1 MQAGLLTRNRTLGIG
16 GWNLRTFLDLGSQ
29 SVTARSLYQYNVDMC
44 CLSEVRIPDSGSL
57 EIKTP
62 GAYSHFTLYRSGP
75 RDFSEYTGEILT
87 EARALANYSGRSKI
101 TESDVKLAVDS
112 KTEQLI
118 LTPLHREQLLEY
130 AEKVNSQPLP
140 PIKPGHGIRL
150 GPEKYTLT
158 APNFTITSSLP
169 SSVDNSFTQSSAALT
184 GQVASR
190 ITMPGAGSGVTVFRV
205 ASAAPGHLPNLV
217 PAAEADISTT
227 VGGTSGG
234 LHVIAPIAAPA
245 SLIRVQSGNSS
256 GTVGSPVLPLS
267 KPNTGAAQ
275 HVSCLWVVKDIS
287 GHPEF
292 DVEYHAVEVSFGV
305 L

>member
-1 MQAGLLTRNRTLGIG
+1 MTDSERHNESQASPFAVIKSIFEDF
-16 GWNLRTFLDLGSQ
+16 NLAGVCDDVCLRVLDII
-29 SVTARSLYQYNVDMC
+29 Y
-44 CLSEVRIPDSGSL
+44 
-57 EIKTP
+57 K
-62 GAYSHFTLYRSGP
+62 
-75 RDFSEYTGEILT
+75 YTGEILT

-275 HVSCLWVVKDIS
+275 PSNIHRRLGDE
-287 GHPEF
+287 H
-292 DVEYHAVEVSFGV
+292 
-305 L
+305 